1 MKHQITKYQRSSDER
16 YDFSLLIP
24 TWNNLPFIQNCLQSI
39 EKNSTQK
46 IQIIV
51 IVNEGIDGTYAWFTE
66 QNKYDFI
73 YSKENIGI
81 CYAVNICRSLI
92 LSDYIVYANDDMYFL
107 PDWDKILHEEI
118 QKTEHNNFMFSVT
131 MIEPEDTGN
140 PCVSV
145 GYYGKTLDDFQEQ
158 KLLSEYKNHIK
169 KDWNGSTW
177 PPLVV
182 HKDIWDLVGGFSIEF
197 SPGMYSDPD
206 FSMKLYQLGIRHYK
220 GVGASLVYH
229 FGSKSTKRLNK
240 NKGRNIFLMKWGIT
254 AGYFYKYYLN
264 MGIDFTSPLP
274 DQTDKIIFNLINRLK
289 RIIGS
294 YKSKP

>member
-92 LSDYIVYANDDMYFL
+92 LSDYIVYANDDMYFCRIGIKFYMKKFKKQNIIILCFLL
-107 PDWDKILHEEI
+107 PWSNRKIPEI
-118 QKTEHNNFMFSVT
+118 PASPWGIMVKRW
-131 MIEPEDTGN
+131 MI
-140 PCVSV
+140 
-145 GYYGKTLDDFQEQ
+145 F
-158 KLLSEYKNHIK
+158 
-169 KDWNGSTW
+169 
-177 PPLVV
+177 
-182 HKDIWDLVGGFSIEF
+182 
-197 SPGMYSDPD
+197 
-206 FSMKLYQLGIRHYK
+206 R
-220 GVGASLVYH
+220 
-229 FGSKSTKRLNK
+229 NK
-240 NKGRNIFLMKWGIT
+240 NFCLNIKT
-254 AGYFYKYYLN
+254 Y
-264 MGIDFTSPLP
+264 
-274 DQTDKIIFNLINRLK
+274 
-289 RIIGS
+289 
-294 YKSKP
+294 

>member
-1 MKHQITKYQRSSDER
+1 MKHQITKYQRSSDEKV
-16 YDFSLLIP
+16 DFSLLIP

-51 IVNEGIDGTYAWFTE
+51 IVNEGIDGTFAWFTE
-66 QNKYDFI
+66 QKKYDFV
-73 YSKENIGI
+73 YSKENLGI

-107 PDWDKILHEEI
+107 PDWDKILYEEI
-118 QKTEHNNFMFSVT
+118 KKTKHNNFMFSAT

-145 GYYGKTLDDFQEQ
+145 GYYGKTLEDFQEQ
-158 KLLSEYKNHIK
+158 KLLSEYKKYIK
-169 KDWNGSTW
+169 KDWCGSTW
-177 PPLVV
+177 PPLIV

-254 AGYFYKYYLN
+254 AGYFYKNYLN
-264 MGIDFTSPLP
+264 IGIDFTGPVP
-274 DQTDKIIFNLINRLK
+274 DQKEKMTFNLINKLK

-294 YKSKP
+294 YSSKP